1 MGEPMDIDAKSVR
14 SLRMAL
20 DERDVECPDKGEM
33 QPDDSDDGSF
43 SSLMTASLVTTFLN
57 TTSSPVS
64 PGPSS
69 PSFQM
74 ARSTSFV
81 PPARPSSTPFPHF
94 ETRNPQISCLEEPEA
109 SLDASGWDT
118 SSTEPID
125 GASGNPPARH
135 FEQLPTEVHEAIL
148 DHIFGYCVSATS
160 RSTMRISSLTRG
172 WSTALRHSRRRELTA
187 LALVNRVWRVLV
199 QQRLFRHIKLKA
211 TLDSITNAMD
221 FLVQQQHLSAYIK
234 HIEIWFP
241 VFQPTYGPLALTNTL
256 TLPTVTTD
264 GLTNATY
271 TLPGNNCTLEHVFQ
285 FIAAAL
291 PETKVLTLEGGERRK
306 APRVAHF
313 NARNPSLAAAAAAEE
328 EEDKQFLHLTSV
340 RTLVTKGQWNLMRDR
355 DDFNVIMKA
364 LPNLEEWQGSYS
376 KPKSKSYITASDF
389 LPLLPSHVTN
399 LSLCMESDYRR
410 EGVMPAF
417 YYKVAQR
424 THLCSSLA
432 FVLPSLEHFAY
443 TGRICHHAFDA
454 AARLADPQ
462 TTRLKSVDITVKNC
476 CRRAFSFHDSGS
488 GIQDMA
494 FIEAFEKLVLSAVR
508 SMAKFKRLEYLRIRF
523 VDLDSVLP
531 PLNPF
536 FLMQNGKC
544 TGVWSEQIIS
554 EMNKVRPDA
563 TFPGLSDSFGNIVYS
578 KDGRMMI
585 APEPS
590 RPRITSLRL
599 SNYRSLATRITIQ

>member
-1 MGEPMDIDAKSVR
+1 MGEAMDVANCDDAKSVR
-14 SLRMAL
+14 SLRMDL
-20 DERDVECPDKGEM
+20 DERVVECQDDVEM
-33 QPDDSDDGSF
+33 RPDDSDDGSF
-43 SSLMTASLVTTFLN
+43 SSLMTTSMVTTFLN

-74 ARSTSFV
+74 AKSTSFV
-81 PPARPSSTPFPHF
+81 PPARPSSTPFPHP
-94 ETRNPQISCLEEPEA
+94 ETRSPQICCLGESESCP
-109 SLDASGWDT
+109 DASGWDE
-118 SSTEPID
+118 SSTESVD
-125 GASGNPPARH
+125 AAAASPPARH

-187 LALVNRVWRVLV
+187 LALVNRVWSVLV

-211 TLDSITNAMD
+211 TLDSINNAMD
-221 FLVQQQHLSAYIK
+221 FLVERPHLSSYIK

-241 VFQPTYGPLALTNTL
+241 VFQPTYGPLALSNTL

-271 TLPGNNCTLEHVFQ
+271 TLPGNNCTLEQVFQ
-285 FIAAAL
+285 FVAAAL

-306 APRVAHF
+306 APRVVHF
-313 NARNPSLAAAAAAEE
+313 DMRIPGLAA
-328 EEDKQFLHLTSV
+328 EDRQLLPLSSV
-340 RTLVTKGQWNLMRDR
+340 TTLVTKGQWNLMRDGE
-355 DDFNVIMKA
+355 DFRILMEA

-417 YYKVAQR
+417 YYKVAQKA
-424 THLCSSLA
+424 HLCASMA
-432 FVLPSLEHFAY
+432 RVLPSLEHFAY
-443 TGRICHHAFDA
+443 TGRVCHHFFDA
-454 AARLADPQ
+454 AMRLADPL
-462 TTRLKSVDITVKNC
+462 TTKLKSIDITVKNC
-476 CRRAFSFHDSGS
+476 CRQSFSFHDSGS

-494 FIEAFEKLVLSAVR
+494 FIEAFEKLVVSAVR
-508 SMAKFKRLEYLRIRF
+508 SMDKFKGIEYLRIRF

-531 PLNPF
+531 PLNPY

-544 TGVWSEQIIS
+544 TGVWSDYIIT
-554 EMNKVRPDA
+554 EMNRVRPNT
-563 TFPGLSDSFGNIVYS
+563 TFPGLSDTFGNIVYS
-578 KDGRMMI
+578 KDGRMII

-590 RPRITSLRL
+590 RPRITSLKL

>member
-1 MGEPMDIDAKSVR
+1 MDIASYDDAKSVR
-14 SLRMAL
+14 SLRMDL
-20 DERDVECPDKGEM
+20 DERDVECQEKGEM

-43 SSLMTASLVTTFLN
+43 SSLMTTSMVTTFLN
-57 TTSSPVS
+57 TASSPVS

-74 ARSTSFV
+74 AKSTSFV

-94 ETRNPQISCLEEPEA
+94 ETRNPQISCLEEPE
-109 SLDASGWDT
+109 SSSDASGWDRA
-118 SSTEPID
+118 STEPID
-125 GASGNPPARH
+125 AASGSPPARH
-135 FEQLPTEVHEAIL
+135 FEELPTEVHEAIL

-211 TLDSITNAMD
+211 TLDSINNAME
-221 FLVQQQHLSAYIK
+221 FLVQQQHLSSYIK

-271 TLPGNNCTLEHVFQ
+271 TLPGNNCTLEQVFQ
-285 FIAAAL
+285 FVAAAL

-306 APRVAHF
+306 APRVVHF
-313 NARNPSLAAAAAAEE
+313 DMRNPGLAEE
-328 EEDKQFLHLTSV
+328 EEKQLLHLTSV

-355 DDFNVIMKA
+355 DDFRVIMKA

-389 LPLLPSHVTN
+389 LPLLPNHVTN
-399 LSLCMESDYRR
+399 FSLCMESDYRR

-417 YYKVAQR
+417 YYKVAQKA
-424 THLCSSLA
+424 HLCSSLA
-432 FVLPSLEHFAY
+432 VVLPSLEHFAY
-443 TGRICHHAFDA
+443 TGRVCHHLFDA
-454 AARLADPQ
+454 ASRLADPL
-462 TTRLKSVDITVKNC
+462 TTKLKSIDITVKNC
-476 CRRAFSFHDSGS
+476 CRRSFSFHDSGS

-508 SMAKFKRLEYLRIRF
+508 SMEKFKRLEYLRIRF

-544 TGVWSEQIIS
+544 TGVWSEQIIA
-554 EMNKVRPDA
+554 ELNKVRPNT
-563 TFPGLSDSFGNIVYS
+563 TFPGLSDTFGSIVYS
-578 KDGRMMI
+578 KDGRMII

-590 RPRITSLRL
+590 RARITSLKL

>member
-1 MGEPMDIDAKSVR
+1 
-14 SLRMAL
+14 
-20 DERDVECPDKGEM
+20 M
-33 QPDDSDDGSF
+33 QPDDSDDASF
-43 SSLMTASLVTTFLN
+43 SSLMTTSLVTTYLN

-74 ARSTSFV
+74 AKSTSFV

-94 ETRNPQISCLEEPEA
+94 EARNPQISCLEEQE
-109 SLDASGWDT
+109 SGLDVSGWDR

-211 TLDSITNAMD
+211 TLDSINNAMD

-241 VFQPTYGPLALTNTL
+241 VFQPTYGPLALSNTL

-271 TLPGNNCTLEHVFQ
+271 TLPGNNCTLEQVFQ
-285 FIAAAL
+285 FVAAAL

-306 APRVAHF
+306 APRVVHF
-313 NARNPSLAAAAAAEE
+313 NTRNPGLAVEE

-340 RTLVTKGQWNLMRDR
+340 RTLVTKGQWNLMRDS
-355 DDFNVIMKA
+355 DDFRVIMKA

-389 LPLLPSHVTN
+389 LPLLPNHVTN

-417 YYKVAQR
+417 YYKVAQKA
-424 THLCSSLA
+424 HLCSSLA

-443 TGRICHHAFDA
+443 TGRICHNVFDVA
-454 AARLADPQ
+454 SRLADPL

-494 FIEAFEKLVLSAVR
+494 FIEAFDKLVLSAVR
-508 SMAKFKRLEYLRIRF
+508 SMGKFKRLEYLRIRF

-544 TGVWSEQIIS
+544 TGVWSEQIIA
-554 EMNKVRPDA
+554 EMNRVRPET
-563 TFPGLSDSFGNIVYS
+563 TFPGLSETFGNVIYS
-578 KDGRMMI
+578 KDGRMII

-590 RPRITSLRL
+590 RPRITSLKL

>member
-1 MGEPMDIDAKSVR
+1 MGEPMDIANYDDAKSIR
-14 SLRMAL
+14 SLRMDL
-20 DERDVECPDKGEM
+20 DERDVECQQDGEI

-43 SSLMTASLVTTFLN
+43 SSLMTTSMVTTFLN

-74 ARSTSFV
+74 AKSTSFV
-81 PPARPSSTPFPHF
+81 PPARPSSTPFPHP
-94 ETRNPQISCLEEPEA
+94 ETRNPQICCLEESESSSGA
-109 SLDASGWDT
+109 CGWDR

-125 GASGNPPARH
+125 AACKSPPARH
-135 FEQLPTEVHEAIL
+135 FEELPTEVHEAIL

-160 RSTMRISSLTRG
+160 RSAMRISSLTRG

-211 TLDSITNAMD
+211 THDSIDSALH
-221 FLVQQQHLSAYIK
+221 FLVVQQHLSPYIK

-241 VFQPTYGPLALTNTL
+241 VFQPTYGPLALSNTL

-271 TLPGNNCTLEHVFQ
+271 TLPGNNCTLQHVFQ
-285 FIAAAL
+285 FVAIAL

-306 APRVAHF
+306 APRVAHLYI
-313 NARNPSLAAAAAAEE
+313 RNSS
-328 EEDKQFLHLTSV
+328 KSNRFLPLGSV

-355 DDFNVIMKA
+355 DDFEIIMKA

-376 KPKSKSYITASDF
+376 KPKSKSYITASEF
-389 LPLLPSHVTN
+389 LPHLPSHVTN

-417 YYKVAQR
+417 YYKVAQKA
-424 THLCSSLA
+424 HLCSSLA
-432 FVLPSLEHFAY
+432 CVLPSLEHFAY
-443 TGRICHHAFDA
+443 TGRLCHHLFDA
-454 AARLADPQ
+454 AMRTADPL
-462 TTRLKSVDITVKNC
+462 TTRLKSIDITVKNC
-476 CRRAFSFHDSGS
+476 CRRSFSFHDSGS
-488 GIQDMA
+488 GIQDMG
-494 FIEAFEKLVLSAVR
+494 FIEAFEKLVVSAVR
-508 SMAKFKRLEYLRIRF
+508 SMEKFKRLEYIRIRF

-531 PLNPF
+531 PLNPY

-544 TGVWSEQIIS
+544 TGVWSDYIIA
-554 EMNKVRPDA
+554 EMNRIRPNT
-563 TFPGLSDSFGNIVYS
+563 TFPGLSDTFGNIVYS
-578 KDGRMMI
+578 KDGRMII

-590 RPRITSLRL
+590 RPRITSLKL

>member
-14 SLRMAL
+14 SLRMDL
-20 DERDVECPDKGEM
+20 DERDVECQDKVEM
-33 QPDDSDDGSF
+33 QPDDSDDASF
-43 SSLMTASLVTTFLN
+43 SSLMTTSLVTTFLN

-74 ARSTSFV
+74 AKSTSFV

-94 ETRNPQISCLEEPEA
+94 ETRNPQISCLEEQE
-109 SLDASGWDT
+109 SGLGVSGWDRA
-118 SSTEPID
+118 STEPID
-125 GASGNPPARH
+125 GASGSPPARH

-211 TLDSITNAMD
+211 TLDSINNAME

-271 TLPGNNCTLEHVFQ
+271 TLPGNNCTLEQVFQ
-285 FIAAAL
+285 FVAAAL

-306 APRVAHF
+306 APRVVHF
-313 NARNPSLAAAAAAEE
+313 NMRNPGLAAEE

-355 DDFNVIMKA
+355 DDFRVIMKA

-389 LPLLPSHVTN
+389 LPLLPNHVTN

-417 YYKVAQR
+417 YYKVAQKA
-424 THLCSSLA
+424 HLCSSLA

-443 TGRICHHAFDA
+443 TGRICHHAFDVA
-454 AARLADPQ
+454 SRLADPL
-462 TTRLKSVDITVKNC
+462 TTKLKSVDITVKNC

-508 SMAKFKRLEYLRIRF
+508 SMEKFKRLEYLRIRF

-544 TGVWSEQIIS
+544 TGVWSEQIIA
-554 EMNKVRPDA
+554 EMNRVRPET
-563 TFPGLSDSFGNIVYS
+563 TFPGLSDTFGNIVYS
-578 KDGRMMI
+578 KDGRMII

-590 RPRITSLRL
+590 RPRITSLKL

>member
-1 MGEPMDIDAKSVR
+1 MDIDAKSVR
-14 SLRMAL
+14 SLRMDL
-20 DERDVECPDKGEM
+20 DERDVECQDKVEM
-33 QPDDSDDGSF
+33 QPDDSDDASF
-43 SSLMTASLVTTFLN
+43 SSLMTTSLVTTFLN

-74 ARSTSFV
+74 AKSTSFV

-94 ETRNPQISCLEEPEA
+94 ETRNPQISCLEEQE
-109 SLDASGWDT
+109 SGLGVSGWDRA
-118 SSTEPID
+118 STEPID
-125 GASGNPPARH
+125 GASGSPPARH

-211 TLDSITNAMD
+211 TLDSINNAME

-271 TLPGNNCTLEHVFQ
+271 TLPGNNCTLEQVFQ
-285 FIAAAL
+285 FVAAAL

-306 APRVAHF
+306 APRVVHF
-313 NARNPSLAAAAAAEE
+313 NMRNPDLAAEE

-355 DDFNVIMKA
+355 DDFRVIMKA

-389 LPLLPSHVTN
+389 LPLLPNHVTN

-417 YYKVAQR
+417 YYKVAQKA
-424 THLCSSLA
+424 HLCSSLA

-443 TGRICHHAFDA
+443 TGRICHHAFDVA
-454 AARLADPQ
+454 SRLADPL
-462 TTRLKSVDITVKNC
+462 TTKLKSVDITVKNC

-508 SMAKFKRLEYLRIRF
+508 SMEKFKRLEYLRIRF
-523 VDLDSVLP
+523 VDLGMFMTVA
-531 PLNPF
+531 PF
-536 FLMQNGKC
+536 LTTTANILTRFGIATTKPILFDAERQMH
-544 TGVWSEQIIS
+544 WSLERANHSRDEQGPTRDHIPRI
-554 EMNKVRPDA
+554 ERHFWQHRLQQRRPDDYCA
-563 TFPGLSDSFGNIVYS
+563 
-578 KDGRMMI
+578 
-585 APEPS
+585 
-590 RPRITSLRL
+590 
-599 SNYRSLATRITIQ
+599 

>member
-1 MGEPMDIDAKSVR
+1 MDIDAKSVR
-14 SLRMAL
+14 SLRMDL
-20 DERDVECPDKGEM
+20 DERDVECQDKVEM
-33 QPDDSDDGSF
+33 QPDDSDDASF
-43 SSLMTASLVTTFLN
+43 SSLMTTSLVTTFLN

-74 ARSTSFV
+74 AKSTSFV

-94 ETRNPQISCLEEPEA
+94 ETRNPQISCLEEQE
-109 SLDASGWDT
+109 SGLGVSGWDRA
-118 SSTEPID
+118 STEPID
-125 GASGNPPARH
+125 GASGSPPARH

-211 TLDSITNAMD
+211 TLDSINNAME

-271 TLPGNNCTLEHVFQ
+271 TLPGNNCTLEQVFQ
-285 FIAAAL
+285 FVAAAL

-306 APRVAHF
+306 APRVVHF
-313 NARNPSLAAAAAAEE
+313 NMRNPGLAAEE

-355 DDFNVIMKA
+355 DDFRVIMKA

-389 LPLLPSHVTN
+389 LPLLPNHVTN

-417 YYKVAQR
+417 YYKVAQKA
-424 THLCSSLA
+424 HLCSSLA

-443 TGRICHHAFDA
+443 TGRICHHAFDVA
-454 AARLADPQ
+454 SRLADPL
-462 TTRLKSVDITVKNC
+462 TTKLKSVDITVKNC

-508 SMAKFKRLEYLRIRF
+508 SMEKFKRLEYLRIRF
-523 VDLDSVLP
+523 VDLGMFMTVA
-531 PLNPF
+531 PF
-536 FLMQNGKC
+536 LTTTANILTRFCIATTQPILL
-544 TGVWSEQIIS
+544 
-554 EMNKVRPDA
+554 DA
-563 TFPGLSDSFGNIVYS
+563 
-578 KDGRMMI
+578 
-585 APEPS
+585 EW
-590 RPRITSLRL
+590 
-599 SNYRSLATRITIQ
+599 

>member
-1 MGEPMDIDAKSVR
+1 MDVAGYDDAKSIR
-14 SLRMAL
+14 SLRMDL
-20 DERDVECPDKGEM
+20 DERAVECHEDGEI

-43 SSLMTASLVTTFLN
+43 SSLMTTSMVTTFLN

-74 ARSTSFV
+74 AKSTSFV
-81 PPARPSSTPFPHF
+81 PPARPSSTPFPHP
-94 ETRNPQISCLEEPEA
+94 ETRSPQIYCLEDPE
-109 SLDASGWDT
+109 SSSDASGWD
-118 SSTEPID
+118 SSSAEPID
-125 GASGNPPARH
+125 AASRNPPARH
-135 FEQLPTEVHEAIL
+135 FEELPTEVHEAIL

-211 TLDSITNAMD
+211 TLDSVNNAME
-221 FLVQQQHLSAYIK
+221 FLVQQHHLSSYIK

-241 VFQPTYGPLALTNTL
+241 VFQPTYGPLALSNTL

-271 TLPGNNCTLEHVFQ
+271 TLPGNNCTLEQVFR
-285 FIAAAL
+285 FVAAAL

-306 APRVAHF
+306 APRVVYF
-313 NARNPSLAAAAAAEE
+313 DMRSPGLAA
-328 EEDKQFLHLTSV
+328 EDTQLLALCSV
-340 RTLVTKGQWNLMRDR
+340 RTLVTKGQWNLMRDK
-355 DDFNVIMKA
+355 DDFRVLLKA

-399 LSLCMESDYRR
+399 FSLCMESDYRR

-417 YYKVAQR
+417 YYKVAQKA
-424 THLCSSLA
+424 HLCSSLA
-432 FVLPSLEHFAY
+432 RVLPSLEHFAY
-443 TGRICHHAFDA
+443 TGRVCHHFFDA
-454 AARLADPQ
+454 ATRLADPL

-476 CRRAFSFHDSGS
+476 CRQSFSFHDSGS

-494 FIEAFEKLVLSAVR
+494 FIEAFERLVVSAVR
-508 SMAKFKRLEYLRIRF
+508 SMEKFKGIEYLRIRF

-531 PLNPF
+531 PLNPYF
-536 FLMQNGKC
+536 SMQNGRC
-544 TGVWSEQIIS
+544 TGVWSDHIIA
-554 EMNKVRPDA
+554 EMNRARPNT
-563 TFPGLSDSFGNIVYS
+563 TFPGLSDTFGNIVYS
-578 KDGRMMI
+578 KDGRMII

-590 RPRITSLRL
+590 RPRITSLKL

>member
-14 SLRMAL
+14 SLRMDL
-20 DERDVECPDKGEM
+20 DERDVRDVECQDKGEM
-33 QPDDSDDGSF
+33 QPDDSDDASF
-43 SSLMTASLVTTFLN
+43 SSLMTTSLVTTFLN

-74 ARSTSFV
+74 AKSTSFV

-94 ETRNPQISCLEEPEA
+94 ETRNPQISCLEEQE
-109 SLDASGWDT
+109 SGLDVSGWDRA
-118 SSTEPID
+118 STEPID
-125 GASGNPPARH
+125 GASGSPPARH
-135 FEQLPTEVHEAIL
+135 FEELPTEVHEAIL

-211 TLDSITNAMD
+211 TLDSINNAME

-271 TLPGNNCTLEHVFQ
+271 TLPGNNCTLDQVFQ
-285 FIAAAL
+285 FVAAAL

-306 APRVAHF
+306 APRVVHF
-313 NARNPSLAAAAAAEE
+313 NMKNPGSAAEE

-355 DDFNVIMKA
+355 DDFRVIMKA

-389 LPLLPSHVTN
+389 LPLLPNHVTN

-417 YYKVAQR
+417 YYKVAQKA
-424 THLCSSLA
+424 HLCSSLA

-443 TGRICHHAFDA
+443 TGRICHHVFDV
-454 AARLADPQ
+454 AARLADPL
-462 TTRLKSVDITVKNC
+462 TTKLKSIDITVKNC

-508 SMAKFKRLEYLRIRF
+508 SMEKFKRLEYLRIRF

-544 TGVWSEQIIS
+544 TGVWSEQIIA
-554 EMNKVRPDA
+554 ELNRVRPET
-563 TFPGLSDSFGNIVYS
+563 TFPGLSDTFGNIVYS
-578 KDGRMMI
+578 KDGRMII
-585 APEPS
+585 AAEPS
-590 RPRITSLRL
+590 RQRITSLKL

>member
-1 MGEPMDIDAKSVR
+1 MEIDAKSVR
-14 SLRMAL
+14 SLRMDP
-20 DERDVECPDKGEM
+20 DERDVECQDKGEM
-33 QPDDSDDGSF
+33 RPDDSDDASF
-43 SSLMTASLVTTFLN
+43 SSLMTTSLVTTFLN

-74 ARSTSFV
+74 AKSTSFV

-94 ETRNPQISCLEEPEA
+94 ETRNPQISCLEEQE
-109 SLDASGWDT
+109 SGLDVSGWDRA
-118 SSTEPID
+118 STEPID
-125 GASGNPPARH
+125 GAPGSPPARH

-211 TLDSITNAMD
+211 TLDSINNAME

-271 TLPGNNCTLEHVFQ
+271 TLPGNNCTLEQVFQ
-285 FIAAAL
+285 FVAAAL

-306 APRVAHF
+306 APRVVHF
-313 NARNPSLAAAAAAEE
+313 NMRNPGLAAEE

-355 DDFNVIMKA
+355 DDFRVVMKA

-389 LPLLPSHVTN
+389 LPLLPNHVTN

-417 YYKVAQR
+417 YYKVAQK

-443 TGRICHHAFDA
+443 TGRICHHAFDVA
-454 AARLADPQ
+454 SRLADPL
-462 TTRLKSVDITVKNC
+462 TTKLKSVDITVKNC

-508 SMAKFKRLEYLRIRF
+508 SMEKFKRLEYLRIRF

-544 TGVWSEQIIS
+544 TGVWSEQIIA
-554 EMNKVRPDA
+554 EMNRVRPE
-563 TFPGLSDSFGNIVYS
+563 TSFPGLSDTFGNIVYS
-578 KDGRMMI
+578 KDGRMII
-585 APEPS
+585 APEQS
-590 RPRITSLRL
+590 RSRITSLKL

>member
-14 SLRMAL
+14 SLRMDP
-20 DERDVECPDKGEM
+20 DERDVECQDKGEM
-33 QPDDSDDGSF
+33 QPDDSDDASF
-43 SSLMTASLVTTFLN
+43 SSLMTTSLVTTFLN

-74 ARSTSFV
+74 AKSTSFV

-94 ETRNPQISCLEEPEA
+94 ETRNPQISCLEEQE
-109 SLDASGWDT
+109 SGLDISGWDRA
-118 SSTEPID
+118 STEPID
-125 GASGNPPARH
+125 GAPGSLPARH

-211 TLDSITNAMD
+211 TLDSINNAME

-271 TLPGNNCTLEHVFQ
+271 TLPGNNCTLEQVFQ
-285 FIAAAL
+285 FVAAAL

-306 APRVAHF
+306 APRVVHF
-313 NARNPSLAAAAAAEE
+313 NMRNSGLAAEE

-355 DDFNVIMKA
+355 DDFRVIMKA

-389 LPLLPSHVTN
+389 LPLLPNHVTN

-417 YYKVAQR
+417 YYKVAQKA
-424 THLCSSLA
+424 HLCSSLA

-443 TGRICHHAFDA
+443 TGRICHHAFDVA
-454 AARLADPQ
+454 SRLADPL
-462 TTRLKSVDITVKNC
+462 TTKLKSVDITVKNC

-508 SMAKFKRLEYLRIRF
+508 SMEKFKRLEYLRVRF

-544 TGVWSEQIIS
+544 TGVWSEQIIA
-554 EMNKVRPDA
+554 EMNRVRPE
-563 TFPGLSDSFGNIVYS
+563 TSFPGLSDTFGNIVYS
-578 KDGRMMI
+578 KDGRMII

-590 RPRITSLRL
+590 RSRITSLKL

>member
-1 MGEPMDIDAKSVR
+1 MGEPMDVAGYDDAKSIR
-14 SLRMAL
+14 SLRMDL
-20 DERDVECPDKGEM
+20 DERVAECQEDGEI
-33 QPDDSDDGSF
+33 QPDDSEDGSF
-43 SSLMTASLVTTFLN
+43 SSLMTTSMVTTFLN

-74 ARSTSFV
+74 AKSTSFV
-81 PPARPSSTPFPHF
+81 PPARPSSTPFPHP
-94 ETRNPQISCLEEPEA
+94 ETRSPQICCLEDSGSGSGA
-109 SLDASGWDT
+109 CGWDK
-118 SSTEPID
+118 SSTEPM
-125 GASGNPPARH
+125 GAEARSPPARH
-135 FEQLPTEVHEAIL
+135 FEELPTEVHEAIL

-211 TLDSITNAMD
+211 TLDSINNAME
-221 FLVQQQHLSAYIK
+221 FLVAQHHLSSYIK

-241 VFQPTYGPLALTNTL
+241 VFQPTYGPFALSNTL

-271 TLPGNNCTLEHVFQ
+271 TLPGNNCTLEQVFQ
-285 FIAAAL
+285 FVAAAL

-306 APRVAHF
+306 APRVVHF
-313 NARNPSLAAAAAAEE
+313 DMSNP
-328 EEDKQFLHLTSV
+328 EEDRQLLHLTSV
-340 RTLVTKGQWNLMRDR
+340 RTLVTKGQWNLMRDK
-355 DDFNVIMKA
+355 DDFNVLMKA

-376 KPKSKSYITASDF
+376 KPKSKSYITASEF

-399 LSLCMESDYRR
+399 FSLCMESDYRR

-417 YYKVAQR
+417 YYKVAQKA
-424 THLCSSLA
+424 HLCSSLA
-432 FVLPSLEHFAY
+432 RILPSLEHFAY
-443 TGRICHHAFDA
+443 TGRICHHFFDVA
-454 AARLADPQ
+454 TRLADPL
-462 TTRLKSVDITVKNC
+462 TTRLKSIDITVKNC
-476 CRRAFSFHDSGS
+476 CRQSFSFHDSGS

-494 FIEAFEKLVLSAVR
+494 FIEAFEKLVVSAVR
-508 SMAKFKRLEYLRIRF
+508 SMDRFKGIEYLRIRF

-544 TGVWSEQIIS
+544 TGVWSDYIIA
-554 EMNKVRPDA
+554 EMNRVRPNI
-563 TFPGLSDSFGNIVYS
+563 TFPGLSDTFGNIVYS
-578 KDGRMMI
+578 KDGRMII

-590 RPRITSLRL
+590 RPRITSLKL

>member
-1 MGEPMDIDAKSVR
+1 MAK
-14 SLRMAL
+14 
-20 DERDVECPDKGEM
+20 
-33 QPDDSDDGSF
+33 
-43 SSLMTASLVTTFLN
+43 
-57 TTSSPVS
+57 
-64 PGPSS
+64 
-69 PSFQM
+69 
-74 ARSTSFV
+74 STSFV

-94 ETRNPQISCLEEPEA
+94 ETRNPQISCLEEQE
-109 SLDASGWDT
+109 SGLDVSGWDRA
-118 SSTEPID
+118 STEPID
-125 GASGNPPARH
+125 GAPGSPPARH

-211 TLDSITNAMD
+211 TLDSINNAME

-271 TLPGNNCTLEHVFQ
+271 TLPGNNCTLEQVFQ
-285 FIAAAL
+285 FVAAAL

-306 APRVAHF
+306 APRVVHF
-313 NARNPSLAAAAAAEE
+313 NMRNPGLAAEE

-355 DDFNVIMKA
+355 DDFRVIMKA

-389 LPLLPSHVTN
+389 LPLLPNHVTN

-417 YYKVAQR
+417 YYKVAQKA
-424 THLCSSLA
+424 HLCSSLA

-443 TGRICHHAFDA
+443 TGRICHHAFDVA
-454 AARLADPQ
+454 SRLADPL
-462 TTRLKSVDITVKNC
+462 TTKLKSVDITVKNC

-508 SMAKFKRLEYLRIRF
+508 SMEKFKRLEYLRVRF

-544 TGVWSEQIIS
+544 TGVWSEQIIA
-554 EMNKVRPDA
+554 EMNRVRPE
-563 TFPGLSDSFGNIVYS
+563 TSFPGLSDTFGNIVYS
-578 KDGRMMI
+578 KDGRMII

-590 RPRITSLRL
+590 RSRITSLKL

>member
-1 MGEPMDIDAKSVR
+1 MDIASYDDAKSVR
-14 SLRMAL
+14 SLRMDL
-20 DERDVECPDKGEM
+20 DERDVECQEKGEM

-43 SSLMTASLVTTFLN
+43 SSLMTTSLVTTFLN

-94 ETRNPQISCLEEPEA
+94 ETRNPQISCLEEPEF
-109 SLDASGWDT
+109 SSDASGWDR
-118 SSTEPID
+118 SSNEPID
-125 GASGNPPARH
+125 ATSGSPPARH
-135 FEQLPTEVHEAIL
+135 FEELPTEVHEAIL

-211 TLDSITNAMD
+211 TLDSINNAME
-221 FLVQQQHLSAYIK
+221 FLVQQQHLSSYIK

-271 TLPGNNCTLEHVFQ
+271 TLPGNNCTLEQVFQ
-285 FIAAAL
+285 FVAAAL

-306 APRVAHF
+306 APRVVHF
-313 NARNPSLAAAAAAEE
+313 NMRNPGSAGAEE
-328 EEDKQFLHLTSV
+328 EEEERQLLHLTSV

-355 DDFNVIMKA
+355 DDFRVIMKA

-389 LPLLPSHVTN
+389 LPLLPGHVTN
-399 LSLCMESDYRR
+399 FSLCMESDYRR

-417 YYKVAQR
+417 YYKVAQKA
-424 THLCSSLA
+424 HLCSSLA

-443 TGRICHHAFDA
+443 TGRVCHHLFDVA
-454 AARLADPQ
+454 SRLADPL
-462 TTRLKSVDITVKNC
+462 TTKLKSVDITVKNC
-476 CRRAFSFHDSGS
+476 CRRSFSFHDSGS
-488 GIQDMA
+488 GIQDIT

-508 SMAKFKRLEYLRIRF
+508 SMEKFKRLEYLRIRF
-523 VDLDSVLP
+523 VDLGLFISV
-531 PLNPF
+531 
-536 FLMQNGKC
+536 FLSSIVIANIMTRFC
-544 TGVWSEQIIS
+544 VATVESLLL
-554 EMNKVRPDA
+554 DA
-563 TFPGLSDSFGNIVYS
+563 EWEVH
-578 KDGRMMI
+578 
-585 APEPS
+585 
-590 RPRITSLRL
+590 
-599 SNYRSLATRITIQ
+599 RSLERANHSRNEQSPTGDHVPRVKRYFWQHCLQQRRPYDNCA

>member
-14 SLRMAL
+14 SLRMDL
-20 DERDVECPDKGEM
+20 DERDVECQDKGGM
-33 QPDDSDDGSF
+33 QPDDSDDASF
-43 SSLMTASLVTTFLN
+43 SSLMTTSLVTTFLN

-74 ARSTSFV
+74 AKSTSFV

-94 ETRNPQISCLEEPEA
+94 ETRNPQISCLEEQE
-109 SLDASGWDT
+109 SGLDVSGWDR

-125 GASGNPPARH
+125 GASGSPPARH

-211 TLDSITNAMD
+211 TLDSINNAME

-271 TLPGNNCTLEHVFQ
+271 TLPGNNCTLEQVFQ
-285 FIAAAL
+285 FVAAAL

-306 APRVAHF
+306 APRVVHF
-313 NARNPSLAAAAAAEE
+313 NMRNPGLAAEEEEEE
-328 EEDKQFLHLTSV
+328 EEDKQFLHLASV
-340 RTLVTKGQWNLMRDR
+340 RTLVTKGQWNLMRDK
-355 DDFNVIMKA
+355 DDFRVIMKA

-389 LPLLPSHVTN
+389 LPLLPNHVTN

-417 YYKVAQR
+417 YYKVAQKA
-424 THLCSSLA
+424 HLCSSLA

-443 TGRICHHAFDA
+443 TGRICHHAFDVA
-454 AARLADPQ
+454 SRLADPL
-462 TTRLKSVDITVKNC
+462 TTKLKSVDITVKNC

-508 SMAKFKRLEYLRIRF
+508 SMEKFKRLEYLRIRF

-544 TGVWSEQIIS
+544 TGVWSEQIIA
-554 EMNKVRPDA
+554 EMNRVRPE
-563 TFPGLSDSFGNIVYS
+563 TSFPGLSDTFGNIVYS
-578 KDGRMMI
+578 KDGRMII

-590 RPRITSLRL
+590 RSRITSLKL

>member
-1 MGEPMDIDAKSVR
+1 MR
-14 SLRMAL
+14 
-20 DERDVECPDKGEM
+20 
-33 QPDDSDDGSF
+33 PDDSDDGSF
-43 SSLMTASLVTTFLN
+43 SSLMTTSMVATFLN

-74 ARSTSFV
+74 AKSTSFV
-81 PPARPSSTPFPHF
+81 PPARPSSTPFPHP
-94 ETRNPQISCLEEPEA
+94 ETRSPQICCLEGSE
-109 SLDASGWDT
+109 SSHDASGWDE
-118 SSTEPID
+118 SSAEPVD
-125 GASGNPPARH
+125 AAAGSPPARH

-187 LALVNRVWRVLV
+187 LALVNRVWSVLV

-211 TLDSITNAMD
+211 TLDSINNAMD
-221 FLVQQQHLSAYIK
+221 FLVERPHLSSYIK

-241 VFQPTYGPLALTNTL
+241 VFQPTYGPLALSNTL

-271 TLPGNNCTLEHVFQ
+271 TLPGNNCTLEQVFQ
-285 FIAAAL
+285 FVAAAL

-306 APRVAHF
+306 APRVVHF
-313 NARNPSLAAAAAAEE
+313 DMRIPGLAA
-328 EEDKQFLHLTSV
+328 EDRQLLPLTSV
-340 RTLVTKGQWNLMRDR
+340 STLVTKGQWNLMRDG
-355 DDFNVIMKA
+355 DDFKVLMKA

-389 LPLLPSHVTN
+389 LPLLPNHVTN

-417 YYKVAQR
+417 YYKVAQKA
-424 THLCSSLA
+424 HLCSSMA
-432 FVLPSLEHFAY
+432 RILPSLEHFAY
-443 TGRICHHAFDA
+443 TGRVCHHFFDA
-454 AARLADPQ
+454 AMRLADPL
-462 TTRLKSVDITVKNC
+462 TTRLKSIDITVKNC
-476 CRRAFSFHDSGS
+476 CRQSFSFHESGS

-494 FIEAFEKLVLSAVR
+494 FIEAFEKLVVSAVR
-508 SMAKFKRLEYLRIRF
+508 SMDKFKGIEYLRIRF

-531 PLNPF
+531 PLNPY

-544 TGVWSEQIIS
+544 TGVWSDFIIN
-554 EMNKVRPDA
+554 EMNRVRPNI
-563 TFPGLSDSFGNIVYS
+563 TFPGLSDTFGNIVYS
-578 KDGRMMI
+578 KDGRMII

-590 RPRITSLRL
+590 RPRITSLKL